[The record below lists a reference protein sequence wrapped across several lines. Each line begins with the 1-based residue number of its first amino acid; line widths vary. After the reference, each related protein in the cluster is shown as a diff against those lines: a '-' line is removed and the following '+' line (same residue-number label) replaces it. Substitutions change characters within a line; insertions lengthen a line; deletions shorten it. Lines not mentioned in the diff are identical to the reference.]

1 MPPVKTLIRG
11 GTVLTLDPDDHV
23 LVGEDVLLEDARIV
37 RVGGRLDERDGPF
50 DRIIDASRRLVMPG
64 LVNAHFHCYDRFLR
78 GMWEGMPLEMWILC
92 ASPIFQP
99 ILSERALRI
108 RSQLC
113 AAEMVLS
120 GTTACVDNMH
130 PSGLSVDL
138 LAPQLQGYLDVGLR
152 VCAAPMIWNRPFT
165 QTMPYLAA
173 LLPPAECLRLD
184 GAPPGVN
191 EILDFHGRLVK
202 EWDGREGRVHVAL
215 APAGPQR
222 CTDELLAAFA
232 AASERERRPM
242 HSHVL
247 ETKVQAVAARELY
260 GTTMIAHLREVGAL
274 SPRLTAIHAVWL
286 SRDDIAM
293 LREAGAT
300 VAHNPIC
307 NLKLLSGVAPVP
319 RLLEAGVHVALGTD
333 NPSAND
339 SSKLWDSVKIAALL
353 QSLDGPM
360 PRRSSAARAA
370 LRMATAGGARALGLA
385 DELGAIEAGRRA
397 DLVLL
402 DVDTPGFV
410 PLNDPV
416 RQLVYCET
424 GSSVRTVIVH
434 GQVVVDEGRLTTL
447 DLAALCE
454 EGGELARRAVADNRA
469 AREQYERLRP
479 AFEAMHRRAVAV
491 DLGFDAFP
499 PPR

>member
-1 MPPVKTLIRG
+1 MKTLIRG
-11 GTVLTLDPDDHV
+11 GTVLTLDREDRVLDGHDV
-23 LVGEDVLLEDARIV
+23 LVEDGRIA

-50 DRIIDASRRLVMPG
+50 DRTIDASGRLVMPG

-78 GMWEGMPLEMWILC
+78 GMWEGLPLEMWILC

-113 AAEMVLS
+113 AAEMALS

-130 PSGLSVDL
+130 PSELSVDL

-152 VCAAPMIWNRPFT
+152 VAAAPMIWNRPFT
-165 QTMPYLAA
+165 QTMPFMAA
-173 LLPPAECLRLD
+173 LLPEAERSRLD
-184 GAPPGVN
+184 GAPPGVSA
-191 EILDFHGRLVK
+191 IVDFHRRLVK
-202 EWDGREGRVHVAL
+202 AWDGRGGRVHVAL

-222 CTDELLAAFA
+222 CTDELLRAFA
-232 AASERERRPM
+232 DASERERRPL

-260 GTTMIAHLREVGAL
+260 GTTMVAHLRDLGVL

-286 SRDDIAM
+286 SRDDVAM
-293 LREAGAT
+293 LRDAGAT

-319 RLLEAGVHVALGTD
+319 RLLEAGVNVALGTD

-339 SSKLWDSVKIAALL
+339 SSKLWDSLKLAALL
-353 QSLDGPM
+353 QSLDGPR
-360 PRRSSAARAA
+360 PREQSAARAA
-370 LRMATAGGARALGLA
+370 LRMATAGGARSMGLA
-385 DELGAIEAGRRA
+385 DELGAVEPGRRA

-402 DVDTPGFV
+402 DLDTLGFV

-424 GSSVRTVIVH
+424 GGSVRTVMVE
-434 GQVVVDEGRLTTL
+434 GQVLVDDGRLTTV
-447 DLAALCE
+447 DVRALAE
-454 EGGELARRAVADNRA
+454 EGGELARQAVADNRA
-469 AREQYERLRP
+469 AREQFRRLRP
-479 AFEAMHRRAVAV
+479 YFEEMHRRAVAV
-491 DLGFDAFP
+491 DLGVEAFP

>member
-1 MPPVKTLIRG
+1 MKTLIRG
-11 GTVLTLDPDDHV
+11 GTVLTLDRDDRV
-23 LVGEDVLLEDARIV
+23 LGGEDVLVEDGRIA
-37 RVGGRLDERDGPF
+37 RVGGRLTDADGPF
-50 DRIIDASRRLVMPG
+50 DRVIDASRRLVMPG

-78 GMWEGMPLEMWILC
+78 GMWEGLPLEMWILC
-92 ASPIFQP
+92 ASPIFNP
-99 ILSERALRI
+99 RLGERALRI

-120 GTTACVDNMH
+120 GTTSCVDNMH
-130 PSGLSVDL
+130 PTDLSPDL
-138 LAPQLQGYLDVGLR
+138 LGAQLQGYLDVGLR

-165 QTMPYLAA
+165 QTMPFMDAILPAA
-173 LLPPAECLRLD
+173 ERARLD
-184 GAPPGVN
+184 GAPPSVN
-191 EILDFHGRLVK
+191 AIVDFHRRLVK
-202 EWDGREGRVHVAL
+202 DWDGREGRVHVAL

-222 CTDELLAAFA
+222 CTDELLRAFA
-232 AASERERRPM
+232 AASQTERRPI

-260 GTTMIAHLREVGAL
+260 GKTMVAHLRDLGVL

-286 SRDDIAM
+286 SRDDVAM
-293 LREAGAT
+293 LRDAGST

-319 RLLEAGVHVALGTD
+319 RLLEAGVNVALGTD

-339 SSKLWDSVKIAALL
+339 SSSLWDSLKFAALL

-360 PRRSSAARAA
+360 PRQSSAARAT
-370 LRMATAGGARALGLA
+370 LRMATAGGARAMGLGDA
-385 DELGAIEAGRRA
+385 LGAVEAGRRA
-397 DLVLL
+397 DLLLL
-402 DVDTPGFV
+402 DLGTLGFL

-416 RQLVYCET
+416 RQVVYCENGT
-424 GSSVRTVIVH
+424 SVRTVIVD
-434 GQVVVDEGRLTTL
+434 GRVVVDEGKLASL
-447 DLAALCE
+447 DLPALVE
-454 EGGELARRAVADNRA
+454 EGTEISREAAADNRA
-469 AREQYERLRP
+469 VREGYERLRP
-479 AFEAMHRRAVAV
+479 HFEEMHRRAVAV